1 MSTADKIGLLPMLD
15 LLAGHSYGV
24 TILLCLAVTP
34 IALYVIG
41 AIFESRIVP
50 ILPNKQFASFIPGD
64 IFLSFGVCG
73 GLVLAQQLPDGYF
86 WYNGALFHNIAYFIA
101 IIIAIKMYLSELD
114 RAETGSEFAFTVR
127 AMKSPTKIYHDF
139 VLYGL
144 LGYVA
149 STTYIALI
157 VNVIKGIIPV
167 AALLD
172 SMWPIFVWLLLLFTE
187 GLWPEQYRLNR
198 VRFAHVQGW
207 KPIWRD

>member
-1 MSTADKIGLLPMLD
+1 MLTADKIGLLPILD
-15 LLAGHSYGV
+15 LLAGHSYWV
-24 TILLCLAVTP
+24 TIILCLSVTP

-41 AIFESRIVP
+41 AIFESRKVP

-86 WYNGALFHNIAYFIA
+86 WYNSSIFHVAAL
-101 IIIAIKMYLSELD
+101 IITLTVAVAMYMNELIN
-114 RAETGSEFAFTVR
+114 AASGSQFAFTVK

-139 VLYGL
+139 ALYGL

-149 STTYIALI
+149 GTTYIALI
-157 VNVIKGIIPV
+157 VNVIKGGIPV
-167 AALLD
+167 ATLLG

-198 VRFAHVQGW
+198 VRFAHVEDW